1 VSLQKKIQKRV
12 QRRTYRVRN
21 KQLSR
26 GKKFRISVFRSLT
39 NIYAQIIDD
48 SAAKTILSFSSLSLN
63 DGHKIGDKKAIA
75 KKVGMELGKL
85 ALEKSITDVF
95 FDRGQYLYH
104 GRVKSLA
111 EGLREAGLNF

>member
-1 VSLQKKIQKRV
+1 
-12 QRRTYRVRN
+12 
-21 KQLSR
+21 
-26 GKKFRISVFRSLT
+26 
-39 NIYAQIIDD
+39 
-48 SAAKTILSFSSLSLN
+48 
-63 DGHKIGDKKAIA
+63 
-75 KKVGMELGKL
+75 MELGKL